1 MPETKQPA
9 AGIVA
14 TIVIMAISLAF
25 ISMFELSTF
34 TGWVAYCIE
43 CLIPMQIVIGITW
56 ATKHPQFAATRS
68 QPAKGILLL
77 LITLLAGAITGAL
90 FFYTVNGGINPPT
103 PFLMM
108 FTVILVLST
117 FAASIIWGG
126 WPFMNMIRNPI
137 AAGLAMLAAAYIA
150 NYVIFRVFF
159 NYSFMQGAP
168 VYVASLDPHGLFNAW
183 SAVTYYVTVIAVMF
197 LMLSFDLWPLTKFP
211 AVMKQPVL
219 GFVWSAICLVVGY
232 AAFYVGVKVM
242 KIEVVS
248 FMVHVPVAFIFGT
261 IIVLNMLQGS
271 LFAKLSQPLKG
282 LLNMAA
288 VIVVGGFLFQLYGA
302 LSGRV
307 TGALKPGPPTYD
319 FELWVASALLGVT
332 FPLLIFY
339 AEFFKLWPLKRSA
352 SN

>member
-77 LITLLAGAITGAL
+77 LITLLAGAITGVL

-126 WPFMNMIRNPI
+126 WPFMNMIRNPV
-137 AAGLAMLAAAYIA
+137 AAGVAMLAAAYIA
-150 NYVIFRVFF
+150 NYIIFRMFF

-183 SAVTYYVTVIAVMF
+183 YAVTYYVTVIGVMF

-211 AVMKQPVL
+211 AIMKQPVL
-219 GFVWSAICLVVGY
+219 GFVWSLICLALGY
-232 AAFYVGVKVM
+232 VAFYIGVKVM
-242 KIEVVS
+242 KMDVVS

-271 LFAKLSQPLKG
+271 LFGKLSQPLKG

-319 FELWVASALLGVT
+319 FELWIASALLGVT
-332 FPLLIFY
+332 FPLLIFH
-339 AEFFKLWPLKRSA
+339 AEFFKLWPLKRGA